1 MPLPASRP
9 TDPPD
14 SLSLRSNF
22 AWTFAGNV
30 LLSASQWAVLSL
42 IAKLGDREM
51 LGRYALAVAVATPVV
66 MLSHLNLR
74 AVLATDTEYRH
85 SFGDYLAVRL
95 RASAIG
101 LAAIAALAFVSGRGS
116 WTVAAVIFLVGVSL
130 SAETVS
136 DIYYGAMQRR
146 ERLDL
151 VARSMI
157 FRGGVSVAALGA
169 VLWATRDLVFSV
181 AALALVRIAV
191 LVAYDLP
198 RGTAGETLPAT
209 APQARREILSAALPL
224 GVVLMLASLNANL
237 PRYAIEYHLGT
248 AELGAFAAVA
258 SFITV
263 GRTVM
268 NALGQTA
275 TPRLARSFSQR
286 ERKQFGRLAAGL
298 AGIALA
304 LGVAGVLCAVL
315 IGTFVLAVVFR
326 PEYAAH
332 NSLLIAVMF
341 AAIPMY
347 IAIAIGYLLTSTRA
361 FSAQMPLLAVATGTC
376 ALASWLLVP
385 RMGLAG
391 AAAAL
396 AIAAVAQTIG
406 GLWILRQRL
415 RQLESAA

>member
-1 MPLPASRP
+1 MPFPASRQ
-9 TDPPD
+9 TDQPD
-14 SLSLRSNF
+14 SVSLRSNF

-30 LLSASQWAVLSL
+30 LYSASQWAVLSL

-95 RASAIG
+95 RATALG
-101 LAAIAALAFVSGRGS
+101 LAAIAVIAFVSGGS
-116 WTVAAVIFLVGVSL
+116 WTVTATILLVGMSL

-146 ERLDL
+146 ERMDL
-151 VARSMI
+151 VARSMMI
-157 FRGGVSVAALGA
+157 RGGASVAVLGA
-169 VLWATRDLVFSV
+169 VLWVTRDLVAAV
-181 AALALVRIAV
+181 AALAIGRIAV
-191 LVAYDLP
+191 LVVYDLP
-198 RGTAGETLPAT
+198 RGTAGEILETT
-209 APQARREILSAALPL
+209 ASRARREILSAALPL

-268 NALGQTA
+268 NALGQAA

-286 ERKQFGRLAAGL
+286 NRRRFGRLAAGL
-298 AGIALA
+298 TGVA
-304 LGVAGVLCAVL
+304 LGLGAAGVLCAVL
-315 IGTFVLAVVFR
+315 LGTFVLAVVFR

-332 NSLLIAVMF
+332 NSLLISVMF

-347 IAIAIGYLLTSTRA
+347 VAIAIGYLLTSTRA

-376 ALASWLLVP
+376 AIASWLLVP
-385 RMGLAG
+385 RMGLTG

-396 AIAAVAQTIG
+396 AIAALAQVAG
-406 GLWILRQRL
+406 GILILRHRM